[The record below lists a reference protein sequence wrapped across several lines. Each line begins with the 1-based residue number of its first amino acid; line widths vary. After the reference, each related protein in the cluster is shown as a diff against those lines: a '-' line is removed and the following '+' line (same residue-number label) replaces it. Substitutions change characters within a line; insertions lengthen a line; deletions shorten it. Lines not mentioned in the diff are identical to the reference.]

1 MNSNLVNLPN
11 EILQLIFCHLNMSEL
26 FKLKKINKNLK
37 TNVYDYIKCL
47 STLNLKE
54 EHFFNQNLRYYQD
67 ILYLTEFLKPFDN
80 YNQNPIEK
88 YYLKNKHYL
97 TFLIN
102 NGYCY

>member
-11 EILQLIFCHLNMSEL
+11 EILQLIFCRLNMSEL
-26 FKLKKINKNLK
+26 FKIKRTNKNLK
-37 TNVYDYIKCL
+37 TNVYDYIECL
-47 STLNLKE
+47 SILNLKE
-54 EHFFNQNLRYYQD
+54 EDFFNQNLRYYQD
-67 ILYLTEFLKPFDN
+67 ILYLAEFLKPFDN
-80 YNQNPIEK
+80 HNQNSIEK